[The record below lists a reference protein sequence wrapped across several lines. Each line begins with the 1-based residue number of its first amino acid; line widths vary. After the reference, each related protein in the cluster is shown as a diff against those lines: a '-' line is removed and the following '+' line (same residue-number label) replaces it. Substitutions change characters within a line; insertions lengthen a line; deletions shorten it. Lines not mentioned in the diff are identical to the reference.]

1 MENSH
6 LKNDAGLNKTYRNF
20 FSVAFTQL
28 AGAINGIMISSIIST
43 ICILIP
49 LLNKPSYN
57 DMMAGRSGQ
66 GFNNFMTIV
75 SLIAMIYSITQVF
88 KIYNILKESSETLD
102 NEYQK

>member
-1 MENSH
+1 MEN
-6 LKNDAGLNKTYRNF
+6 NNVNYEAGLNETYRNF
-20 FSVAFTQL
+20 FAAVFKEL
-28 AGAINGIMISSIIST
+28 AGAIIGIIISSVIST

-57 DMMAGRSGQ
+57 DMMAVRSGQ

>member
-1 MENSH
+1 MENNN
-6 LKNDAGLNKTYRNF
+6 LKIEAGLNETYRNF
-20 FSVAFTQL
+20 FAAVFKEL
-28 AGAINGIMISSIIST
+28 AGAIIGIIISSVIST